1 MTAPVLT
8 AHERRSYAIARSRE
22 RRTAELAPLLAEID
36 RLVSEVGWSR
46 ARPIVREVL
55 GSHVLVSRPAG
66 RWRAKVGK
74 RAGARIVAALTALPV
89 QERLVLDV
97 SQHSRNVNPKGDQ
110 P

>member
-1 MTAPVLT
+1 MTATLT

-22 RRTAELAPLLAEID
+22 RRAAELAPLLAGID

-46 ARPIVREVL
+46 ARPVVREVL
-55 GSHVLVSRPAG
+55 GPHVLVSRPAG

-74 RAGARIVAALTALPV
+74 RAGARIVAAVTALPV

-97 SQHSRNVNPKGDQ
+97 SQPSRRVAS
-110 P
+110 

>member
-1 MTAPVLT
+1 MTAPTLT

-22 RRTAELAPLLAEID
+22 RRAAELAPLLAEID

-46 ARPIVREVL
+46 ARPVVREVL

-66 RWRAKVGK
+66 KWRAKVGK
-74 RAGARIVAALTALPV
+74 RAGARIVAALSALPI

-97 SQHSRNVNPKGDQ
+97 SQPSRRVAS
-110 P
+110 